1 MAMKLLKILFR
12 NFIVTVL
19 LLTGLNQP
27 LKADDSDINNDPF
40 VVMYQSKLDEAHSEL
55 IAQEAKF
62 ALAQHNFE
70 TSNRL
75 MAKQAITMDEYK
87 RDYAAMKVEEAQVEV
102 FKNRVVAR
110 KSALDVVILNRL
122 AGRDIQQCI

>member
-1 MAMKLLKILFR
+1 
-12 NFIVTVL
+12 
-19 LLTGLNQP
+19 
-27 LKADDSDINNDPF
+27 
-40 VVMYQSKLDEAHSEL
+40 
-55 IAQEAKF
+55 
-62 ALAQHNFE
+62 
-70 TSNRL
+70 

>member
-1 MAMKLLKILFR
+1 MKVSKILFG
-12 NFIVTVL
+12 NFIVAVL
-19 LLTGLNQP
+19 LLTGMNQP
-27 LKADDSDINNDPF
+27 LMADDSDINDDPF
-40 VVMYQSKLDEAHSEL
+40 VVMFQSKLDEANSEL

-70 TSNRL
+70 TSHRL
-75 MAKQAITMDEYK
+75 LAKQAITMDEYK
-87 RDYAAMKVEEAQVEV
+87 RDYATMKVEEAQVEV

>member
-1 MAMKLLKILFR
+1 MKVSKILFA
-12 NFIVTVL
+12 NFIVAVL
-19 LLTGLNQP
+19 LLTGMNQP
-27 LKADDSDINNDPF
+27 LMADDSDINNDPF
-40 VVMYQSKLDEAHSEL
+40 VVMYQSKLDEANSEL
-55 IAQEAKF
+55 IAQEAKY

-75 MAKQAITMDEYK
+75 LAKQAITMDEYK
-87 RDYAAMKVEEAQVEV
+87 RDYATMKVEEAQVEV

-110 KSALDVVILNRL
+110 KTSLDVVILNRL

>member
-1 MAMKLLKILFR
+1 MNVSKASIG

-19 LLTGLNQP
+19 LLTGMNQP

-40 VVMYQSKLDEAHSEL
+40 VVMYQSKLDEANSEL
-55 IAQEAKF
+55 IAQEAKY
-62 ALAQHNFE
+62 ALAHHNFE
-70 TSNRL
+70 TSHRL
-75 MAKQAITMDEYK
+75 LAKQAITMDEYK
-87 RDYAAMKVEEAQVEV
+87 RDYATMKVEEAQVEV

>member
-1 MAMKLLKILFR
+1 MKVSKILFG
-12 NFIVTVL
+12 NLIVAVL

-40 VVMYQSKLDEAHSEL
+40 VVMYQSKLDEANSEL
-55 IAQEAKF
+55 IAQEAKY
-62 ALAQHNFE
+62 ALAHHNFE
-70 TSNRL
+70 TSHRL
-75 MAKQAITMDEYK
+75 LAKQAITMDEYK
-87 RDYAAMKVEEAQVEV
+87 RDYATMKVEEAQVEV

-110 KSALDVVILNRL
+110 KTALDVVILNRL

>member
-1 MAMKLLKILFR
+1 MKVLKILFG
-12 NFIVTVL
+12 NFIVAVL
-19 LLTGLNQP
+19 LLIGMNQP
-27 LKADDSDINNDPF
+27 LMADDSDINNDPF
-40 VVMYQSKLDEAHSEL
+40 VVMYQSKLDEANSEL
-55 IAQEAKF
+55 IAQEAKY
-62 ALAQHNFE
+62 ALALHNFE

-75 MAKQAITMDEYK
+75 LAKQAITMDEYK
-87 RDYAAMKVEEAQVEV
+87 RDYATMKVEEAQVEV